1 MHTSFSDQNLK
12 SFSGIFQ
19 DYAVAKFKM
28 ASRSG
33 GGHRGNSNNS
43 GRKRILSNLK
53 GAKKEWK
60 RCHKHIYLESNV
72 LKVQRHAWAAHHSPL
87 QYIPVFVIMFC
98 GTVLTRISDT
108 SHRWYRIM

>member
-1 MHTSFSDQNLK
+1 MAYGLKGQYHASFSDQNMK

-33 GGHRGNSNNS
+33 GGHRVNSNNS
-43 GRKRILSNLK
+43 GRKWILSNLK

-60 RCHKHIYLESNV
+60 RCHKHIYREGNV
-72 LKVQRHAWAAHHSPL
+72 LKVQRRAQAAYHSPL
-87 QYIPVFVIMFC
+87 HYIHVFVIMFC

-108 SHRWYRIM
+108 